1 MAHMKQSTQRIAT
14 LGIAT
19 TLALILSYVEAI
31 LPPLS
36 TALPGIKMG
45 LPNILII
52 YCLYRLS
59 WKDAAVVSAIRLV
72 LVSLLFGN
80 AMSFLYSLAGALLSL
95 VIMSLMKKWDKFS
108 IVVVSV
114 AGGICHNLGQILMA
128 ILLLGVKELAY
139 YMIVLTISGTVAGI
153 VVGLSGALLLKYT
166 QRIKFR

>member
-1 MAHMKQSTQRIAT
+1 MNLSTKRIAT
-14 LGIAT
+14 LGLAT

-31 LPPLS
+31 LPPL
-36 TALPGIKMG
+36 TAAVPGIKMG

-59 WKDAAVVSAIRLV
+59 WEDAAVVSAIRLI
-72 LVSLLFGN
+72 LVSLLFGT

-108 IVVVSV
+108 MVVVSV

-128 ILLLGVKELAY
+128 ILLLGVKEIAY
-139 YMIVLTISGTVAGI
+139 YMLVLAISGTVAGI
-153 VVGLSGALLLKYT
+153 VVGLCSALLLKYT
-166 QRIKFR
+166 QRIRLS

>member
-1 MAHMKQSTQRIAT
+1 MKQSTQRIAT

-31 LPPLS
+31 LPPL
-36 TALPGIKMG
+36 TAAVPGIKMG

-52 YCLYRLS
+52 YCLYRLG

-108 IVVVSV
+108 MVAVSV
-114 AGGICHNLGQILMA
+114 AGGICHNLGQVLMA

-166 QRIKFR
+166 QRIKFT